1 MKTKTSLG
9 EDTAAAGGDAVAPEA
24 AEAAEDPAEPA
35 AEEAAEPASGAELGS
50 DGEPTSDG
58 EPAPDDE
65 PASGGDPAGEA
76 DRRRLPWSRVLR
88 GRRPALPRIV
98 RANPLRAAAVAGIAI
113 LLLAGGG
120 LGYAAQQLK
129 DPGAARNHALTDTDA
144 TSRLTGDVSDALSRI
159 FAYTPDDTQTT
170 AQAARDLLE
179 GAAAQQYQT
188 LFTQIRQQ
196 VADQR
201 LTLSTRVVRAGVVS
215 LTGDRARLLVF
226 LDQTA
231 QRAGDTATTAAA
243 QLSVSAHLV
252 GGHWRISDL
261 KAR

>member
-1 MKTKTSLG
+1 MKTHQ
-9 EDTAAAGGDAVAPEA
+9 P
-24 AEAAEDPAEPA
+24 PAEPA
-35 AEEAAEPASGAELGS
+35 EADEAPVAAAAESPAEDVGESPAEDL
-50 DGEPTSDG
+50 GEPPAEDA
-58 EPAPDDE
+58 APDA
-65 PASGGDPAGEA
+65 PARGA
-76 DRRRLPWSRVLR
+76 RRPSWPGFLR
-88 GRRPALPRIV
+88 GRRPSWPRAV
-98 RANPLRAAAVAGIAI
+98 RSSPWRAVAVVVIAG

-120 LGYAAQQLK
+120 LGYAAHRLQ
-129 DPGAARNHALTDTDA
+129 DPGAAHNHALTDTEA

-159 FAYTPDDTQTT
+159 FAYTPDDTRST
-170 AQAARDLLE
+170 ARAARDLLE
-179 GAAAQQYQT
+179 GTAAQQYQK

-231 QRAGDTATTAAA
+231 QRAGAAATSAAA
-243 QLSVSAHLV
+243 QLSVTAHLV